1 MKITDLMLKETMIM
15 DLKAAT
21 KEAALNELIASLSAS
36 GRINDAVEFKQAILR
51 REGESSTG
59 IGGGIA
65 MPHAKTKAVNE
76 ATVVF
81 AKSAHG
87 VDFESLDGEPAYLFF
102 MIAAPEGA
110 GNTHLRTLA
119 ALSRLLIDSDFI
131 QQLMNTSS
139 PEEVTRL
146 FDERQ
151 SAEEAAKAAK
161 EKAKLEAEAQK
172 AEGGA
177 GAATGAAQVAGTASV
192 TGETSVTGGA
202 SVAGTAATV
211 VPTGADRDSGN
222 HGEEPFVIAVTACPT
237 GIAHTFMAE
246 DALKKKAKEM
256 GVNIRVETNGS
267 EGAGNVLTAEEIAR
281 AKGVI
286 VAADKKVDMDRFAG
300 KPVLQRPV
308 SDGIRKPEELIRKAM
323 NGDAPIYRSAGAAS
337 GQAEA
342 DKDGKTSVGSKIY
355 KDLMN
360 GVSHM
365 LPFVV
370 GGGILLALSFL
381 FEQVLGSDHPLV
393 TLLMAIGGGDG
404 AFHFLIPVLAGF
416 IAMSIGDRPALMP
429 GMVGGL
435 MAVGA
440 NAGFLG
446 GLAAGFLAGYV
457 VIGLRKL
464 FTGLP
469 KTLEGLKP
477 ILLYPIF
484 GLLVTGAIMHYL
496 FGPFFSWINE
506 GMINALNNL
515 GTGNMVL
522 LGVLLGGMMAIDMG
536 GPFNKAAYTFAIGI
550 FTSSGNTNGMMM
562 AAVMAGGMVPPLAIA
577 LATTLFKNKFTA
589 QERQSGLTNYV
600 LGFSFITEGAIPFAA
615 ADPLRVLTT
624 SIIGAGIAGGLTQ
637 WWGINIPAPHGGI
650 FVAALANHALLFL
663 LAVVIGAVISGLAF
677 GLWKRPLAGAE
688 KLAVPGK

>member
-15 DLKAAT
+15 DLQATT

-36 GRINDAVEFKQAILR
+36 GRINDAVEFKQAILK

-81 AKSAHG
+81 AKSAQG
-87 VDFESLDGEPAYLFF
+87 VDFEALDGEPAYLFF
-102 MIAAPEGA
+102 MIAAPDGA

-119 ALSRLLIDSDFI
+119 SLSRLLIDSDFI

-151 SAEEAAKAAK
+151 SADEAAKAAR
-161 EKAKLEAEAQK
+161 EKTKLEAEAHNQEDK
-172 AEGGA
+172 PATVA
-177 GAATGAAQVAGTASV
+177 GAAPASAMASTGTAS
-192 TGETSVTGGA
+192 GDHS
-202 SVAGTAATV
+202 
-211 VPTGADRDSGN
+211 
-222 HGEEPFVIAVTACPT
+222 EEPFVIAVTACPT

-267 EGAGNVLTAEEIAR
+267 EGAGNVLTAEEIRR

-286 VAADKKVDMDRFAG
+286 VAADKKVDMDRFDG

-308 SDGIRKPEELIRKAM
+308 SDGIRKPEELIRKAV
-323 NGDAPIYRSAGAAS
+323 NGDAPIYRNAGAG

-342 DKDGKTSVGSKIY
+342 AKTGKGSIGSKIY

-381 FEQVLGSDHPLV
+381 FEQVLGDDHPLV

-457 VIGLRKL
+457 VIGLRKV
-464 FTGLP
+464 FAGLP

-536 GPFNKAAYTFAIGI
+536 GPFNKAAYTFAIGV

-688 KLAVPGK
+688 KLAAPGK